1 MTRRSVTVSIIL
13 LAIAEATELIVF
25 SEGTGPIRL
34 IVGLAFVLL
43 VPGLALTRLLRL
55 PADLLTFTTLA
66 IALSA
71 AIDSTIALILLY
83 AGIWSVQLALTVLT
97 VITAAIVAIDLPPVR
112 AATGRAMRA
121 FLDTFGR
128 EITT

>member
-1 MTRRSVTVSIIL
+1 MTRRSLTVSIVL

-43 VPGLALTRLLRL
+43 VPGLALARLLRL
-55 PADLLTFTTLA
+55 PADLLTFMTIA

-71 AIDSTIALILLY
+71 AIDISIVLVLLY
-83 AGIWSVQLALTVLT
+83 ASIWSAQLALTVLT
-97 VITAAIVAIDLPPVR
+97 VITAAIVAIDLPAVR
-112 AATGRAMRA
+112 AAIGRAMRA
-121 FLDTFGR
+121 VLDTFGG
-128 EITT
+128 EIST